1 MDIEGRLFKL
11 LRVAEYI
18 ASPKGATI
26 DDLRSKLNVK
36 SRTTI
41 YGMIEDLQKNGFIYS
56 SEERDENNRVI
67 YRIDPEFLADFKIR
81 IARDIL
87 FNQDDARFLSF
98 LLESAG
104 QSSPLLGTGGDLFL
118 NRLSLLLGQNRLLLD
133 TKKIDKGNY
142 FKLGENY
149 YTVLLD
155 LLEAVEEHK
164 KCRITYESVWNGIN
178 EYDIYPIKCFTFS
191 GGVYVLQ
198 SNNKGKLYINS
209 VGRIQSIEIDDV
221 SCEFPN
227 YNKEE
232 ASRILT
238 DPFSMYS
245 GEEEF
250 TAVIRLDA
258 EQGWYEEQKA
268 WPDNVSIQRDGD
280 DYLFKV
286 TTKGNYWLVK
296 WILSLGR
303 SAQVLEP
310 SWLKVEVKEELE
322 AMLERYRDDK

>member
-1 MDIEGRLFKL
+1 M
-11 LRVAEYI
+11 
-18 ASPKGATI
+18 
-26 DDLRSKLNVK
+26 
-36 SRTTI
+36 
-41 YGMIEDLQKNGFIYS
+41 
-56 SEERDENNRVI
+56 
-67 YRIDPEFLADFKIR
+67 
-81 IARDIL
+81 
-87 FNQDDARFLSF
+87 
-98 LLESAG
+98 
-104 QSSPLLGTGGDLFL
+104 
-118 NRLSLLLGQNRLLLD
+118 LLGQNRLLLD

-227 YNKEE
+227 YDKEE

-268 WPDNVSIQRDGD
+268 WPDNVSIQHDGD

-310 SWLKVEVKEELE
+310 SWLKDEVKEELE